1 MKKHSLKIVKI
12 PSPKSPMYK
21 QEFASQP
28 QNYLRDIENKD
39 KIKVEYLAKDYDPRT
54 DLKALAGK
62 KLVYPNPEPYIYT
75 PSSEPN
81 DARGAQEYV
90 RPQSLSPPKPIGSH
104 TVNNIHKYDFDIPV
118 DSDDEDFRSVV
129 APPQLPQPPPPPSSS
144 YTPPPLQQQQE
155 QRAYYTPPPSTPTPP
170 RVYTPP
176 LPPSPIVS
184 PIQSAH
190 HTPVAEDRSYY
201 DYNLGTPTNSAN
213 EQHTRL
219 HNFLKT
225 CDSDD
230 EYGGEGQGDITYKK
244 RHVVDPFKYMSEEQ
258 KDYVKLNNHHHP
270 TPPSLNDL
278 ERAGEYKST
287 AQYLDSRQLD
297 AMLTEQHHQHHQHQY
312 PQESQEE
319 HQHSSSTP
327 PPQESPP
334 VVEDDESIDDKK
346 RDLLFNLDMLRK
358 KYPKHAS
365 TIPPLNMQTPFS
377 EIKHTY
383 QLELRKLKIDN
394 DVGNYRQYLMG
405 GFMLIEY
412 ILGRFL
418 RLDLEGFTQQQIINM
433 QQYEIFLIEIGEKNY
448 VPNGKKWPV
457 ELRLFF
463 FILIQAGLFTVSKMI
478 LNKTGSNLL
487 SMFNNV
493 INPPP
498 SNRNKRMKRPDIDID
513 NDL

>member
-21 QEFASQP
+21 QEFAPQP
-28 QNYLRDIENKD
+28 INYLKIIENKD
-39 KIKVEYLAKDYDPRT
+39 KIKVDHLAKEYDPRT

-62 KLVYPNPEPYIYT
+62 RLVYPNPDPYIHI
-75 PSSEPN
+75 PSSG
-81 DARGAQEYV
+81 DTASSVQEYT

-104 TVNNIHKYDFDIPV
+104 VVNNMHKYDFDIPV
-118 DSDDEDFRSVV
+118 DSDDEDFRGVQ
-129 APPQLPQPPPPPSSS
+129 APPPPSTQSSS
-144 YTPPPLQQQQE
+144 YTPPPPQE
-155 QRAYYTPPPSTPTPP
+155 QRVYTPPPPATSTPP
-170 RVYTPP
+170 RIYTPP
-176 LPPSPIVS
+176 LPPSPVV
-184 PIQSAH
+184 SAH
-190 HTPVAEDRSYY
+190 HTPEGEPQREYY
-201 DYNLGTPTNSAN
+201 DYNLGTPTNNAN
-213 EQHTRL
+213 EQHARL
-219 HNFLKT
+219 HNFLQN

-230 EYGGEGQGDITYKK
+230 DCDDGHDDVTYKK
-244 RHVVDPFKYMSEEQ
+244 RHVVDPYKYMSSDQ
-258 KDYVKLNNHHHP
+258 KDFVKLNHDR
-270 TPPSLNDL
+270 TPPTLNDL
-278 ERAGEYKST
+278 EKSGEYKST
-287 AQYLDSRQLD
+287 TQYLDSRQLD
-297 AMLTEQHHQHHQHQY
+297 AMLNEQQYAQQHYSEPAEEHHHPEPHHQ
-312 PQESQEE
+312 
-319 HQHSSSTP
+319 P
-327 PPQESPP
+327 PSAD
-334 VVEDDESIDDKK
+334 VEDDESIDDKK

-358 KYPKHAS
+358 KYPKYAS
-365 TIPPLNMQTPFS
+365 TIPPLSMQTPYG

-383 QLELRKLKIDN
+383 ELELRKLKIDN

-448 VPNGKKWPV
+448 VPNSKKWPV

-493 INPPP
+493 INPPQ